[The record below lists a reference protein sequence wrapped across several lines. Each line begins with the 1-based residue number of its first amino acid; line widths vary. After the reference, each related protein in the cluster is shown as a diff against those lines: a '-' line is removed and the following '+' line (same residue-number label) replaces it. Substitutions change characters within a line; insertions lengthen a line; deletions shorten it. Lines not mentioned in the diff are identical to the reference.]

1 VLLGVFRTGM
11 NLREA
16 FKSSAFYLERKDM
29 ASLGDLPL
37 IHEDEISV
45 PVGVL
50 RLRSGGE
57 K

>member
-1 VLLGVFRTGM
+1 M

-50 RLRSGGE
+50 RLWSGRE